1 MGLERGV
8 VRKRATVWVRVIV
21 SLGVMVWARVIELG
35 LGLGF
40 RLGL

>member
-8 VRKRATVWVRVIV
+8 VRKWATVRVIV
-21 SLGVMVWARVIELG
+21 SVGVVLWARVI
-35 LGLGF
+35 GLGF

>member
-8 VRKRATVWVRVIV
+8 VRKRATVWFRVIV
-21 SLGVMVWARVIELG
+21 SVGVMVWVRLIELG